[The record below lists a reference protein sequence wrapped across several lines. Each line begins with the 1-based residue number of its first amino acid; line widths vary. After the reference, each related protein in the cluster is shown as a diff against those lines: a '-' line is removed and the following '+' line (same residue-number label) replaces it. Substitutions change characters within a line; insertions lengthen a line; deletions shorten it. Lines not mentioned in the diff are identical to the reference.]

1 MKISKQDVEHLAHLA
16 RLAVDGP
23 QVESLTT
30 QVSNILDYMDV
41 LKEVDVTGVPLASGA
56 ALGTNVFRQ
65 DRVEPSPGPGVTL
78 ANAPGRDDD
87 FYTVPRI
94 VG

>member
-16 RLAVDGP
+16 RLAVDGS
-23 QVESLTT
+23 QVESLTA

-41 LKEVDVTGVPLASGA
+41 LKEVDVDGVPLASGA

-65 DRVEPSPGPGVTL
+65 DQVKPSPGPCVTL
-78 ANAPGRDDD
+78 ANAPERDDD